1 MRGYPLLD
9 AFLTI
14 FWLFIWIMWIFLLIR
29 VISDVFRS
37 HDLTGAGKA
46 GWTLVL
52 IVFPLIGVLAYL
64 LVRGNGLHEREN
76 RQALASEEAM
86 RQYLNRIA
94 GPARQH
100 RRRAHPARGASR
112 SRGPH
117 RRRVPAPEDQ
127 GARLSLP
134 APSR

>member
-37 HDLTGAGKA
+37 HDLSGAGKA

-52 IVFPLIGVLAYL
+52 ILFPLVGVLAYL

-76 RQALASEEAM
+76 RQVQANEDAM
-86 RQYLNRIA
+86 RQYLNRIG
-94 GPARQH
+94 GP
-100 RRRAHPARGASR
+100 GASTADELTR
-112 SRGPH
+112 LAELRDRG
-117 RRRVPAPEDQ
+117 VLTEEEFQ
-127 GARLSLP
+127 GLKAKLL
-134 APSR
+134 A

>member
-37 HDLTGAGKA
+37 HDLSGAGKA
-46 GWTLVL
+46 GWTLAL

-76 RQALASEEAM
+76 RQALASEDAM

-94 GPARQH
+94 GP
-100 RRRAHPARGASR
+100 GASTADELTR
-112 SRGPH
+112 LAELRDRG
-117 RRRVPAPEDQ
+117 VLTEEEFQ
-127 GARLSLP
+127 RLKSKVL
-134 APSR
+134 A

>member
-37 HDLTGAGKA
+37 QDLSGAGKA

-52 IVFPLIGVLAYL
+52 ILFPLVGVLAYL

-76 RQALASEEAM
+76 RQVQANEDAM
-86 RQYLNRIA
+86 RQYLNRIG
-94 GPARQH
+94 GP
-100 RRRAHPARGASR
+100 GASPADELTRLADLRDR
-112 SRGPH
+112 S
-117 RRRVPAPEDQ
+117 VLTEEEFQ
-127 GARLSLP
+127 RLKAKVL
-134 APSR
+134 A

>member
-1 MRGYPLLD
+1 MRGYPLFD

-29 VISDVFRS
+29 IISDVFRS

-52 IVFPLIGVLAYL
+52 IAFPLVGVLVYL

-76 RQALASEEAM
+76 RQVQANEDAM
-86 RQYLNRIA
+86 RHYLNRMG
-94 GPARQH
+94 GP
-100 RRRAHPARGASR
+100 GASTADELTR
-112 SRGPH
+112 LAELRDRGVLTEEEFQ
-117 RRRVPAPEDQ
+117 REKAKLL
-127 GARLSLP
+127 A
-134 APSR
+134 

>member
-1 MRGYPLLD
+1 MHGYPLLD

-37 HDLTGAGKA
+37 HDLSGGGKA

-64 LVRGNGLHEREN
+64 LIRGNGLHEREN

-94 GPARQH
+94 GS
-100 RRRAHPARGASR
+100 GASTTDELTR
-112 SRGPH
+112 LAELRDRG
-117 RRRVPAPEDQ
+117 VLTEDEFQ
-127 GARLSLP
+127 RQKTKLLA
-134 APSR
+134 

>member
-1 MRGYPLLD
+1 MRGYPLFD

-29 VISDVFRS
+29 IISDVFRS

-52 IVFPLIGVLAYL
+52 ILFPLVGVLVYL

-76 RQALASEEAM
+76 RQVQANEDAM
-86 RQYLNRIA
+86 RHYLNRMG
-94 GPARQH
+94 GP
-100 RRRAHPARGASR
+100 GASTADELTR
-112 SRGPH
+112 LAELRDRGVLTEEEFQ
-117 RRRVPAPEDQ
+117 REKAKLL
-127 GARLSLP
+127 A
-134 APSR
+134 

>member
-29 VISDVFRS
+29 IISDVFRS

-52 IVFPLIGVLAYL
+52 IAFPLVGVLVYL

-76 RQALASEEAM
+76 RQVQANEDAM
-86 RQYLNRIA
+86 RHYLNRMG
-94 GPARQH
+94 GP
-100 RRRAHPARGASR
+100 GASTADELTR
-112 SRGPH
+112 LAELRDRGVLTEEEFQ
-117 RRRVPAPEDQ
+117 REKAKLL
-127 GARLSLP
+127 A
-134 APSR
+134 

>member
-29 VISDVFRS
+29 IISDVFRS

-52 IVFPLIGVLAYL
+52 ILFPLVGVLVYL

-76 RQALASEEAM
+76 RQVQANEDAM
-86 RQYLNRIA
+86 RHYLNRMG
-94 GPARQH
+94 GP
-100 RRRAHPARGASR
+100 GASTADELTR
-112 SRGPH
+112 LAELRDRGVLTEEEFQ
-117 RRRVPAPEDQ
+117 REKAKLL
-127 GARLSLP
+127 A
-134 APSR
+134 

>member
-37 HDLTGAGKA
+37 HDLSGAGKA

-52 IVFPLIGVLAYL
+52 ILFPLVGVLGYL

-76 RQALASEEAM
+76 RQAQAGEEAM
-86 RQYLNRIA
+86 RQYLNRIGSPHGSTA
-94 GPARQH
+94 DELTRLAELRDRGVLTDEEFQRQKSKLL
-100 RRRAHPARGASR
+100 A
-112 SRGPH
+112 
-117 RRRVPAPEDQ
+117 
-127 GARLSLP
+127 
-134 APSR
+134 

>member
-29 VISDVFRS
+29 IISDVFRS

-52 IVFPLIGVLAYL
+52 ILFPFLGVLAYL
-64 LVRGNGLHEREN
+64 IVRGNGLHEREN
-76 RQALASEEAM
+76 RQAQASEEAM
-86 RQYLNRIA
+86 RHYLNRIGA
-94 GPARQH
+94 P
-100 RRRAHPARGASR
+100 GASTSQELTR
-112 SRGPH
+112 LAELRDRG
-117 RRRVPAPEDQ
+117 VLTDEEFQ
-127 GARLSLP
+127 RLKAKLL
-134 APSR
+134 A